1 MLSPSTRTSDLPPW
15 ADLSHSLALARHDGG
30 RVQQL
35 ECVAPG
41 HVAPLAGHRVGLGVA
56 ALGHHD

>member
-15 ADLSHSLALARHDGG
+15 ADLSHGLALARHDGG

-35 ECVAPG
+35 ERVAPG

-56 ALGHHD
+56 AL